1 MYTCTTSSLLWR
13 VKHFISVPHNSLLR
27 QWTFRFLC
35 VLAVA
40 NSVAMNIKAHASFWI
55 MVSLG
60 ICPGVRL
67 LGNMV
72 VLIQFLKEP
81 PYCFPLCLYQFT
93 FSPTVYEGSLFSPA
107 FTYTYTHTYCLWLN
121 ILCCNI
127 THDSELRVYLH

>member
-1 MYTCTTSSLLWR
+1 MYHICEEWSTSHMYHIIHSSINEHLD
-13 VKHFISVPHNSLLR
+13 F
-27 QWTFRFLC
+27 FC

-40 NSVAMNIKAHASFWI
+40 NSVAMNINMHAPFWI

-67 LGNMV
+67 LGHMV
-72 VLIQFLKEP
+72 VLIQFFKEP

-93 FSPTVYEGSLFSPA
+93 FSPTVPFSLQHLLIY
-107 FTYTYTHTYCLWLN
+107 TYTYTHTYCLWLN

-127 THDSELRVYLH
+127 THHSELCVYLH